1 MKEKALQII
10 AFCSI
15 FTHYA
20 AELLKK
26 DVKWF
31 RHKNKQ
37 LLLQLIDENVKTIKE
52 YENCKA
58 LLFQD
63 KDVKLNL
70 ELHHKAITGKDVD
83 YDKEAI
89 EEDLNI
95 IQELFGIFLEI
106 YLKTAPFEMINLSII
121 LRNFR
126 DGKRLYTEDEVN
138 KLLKDKNDK

>member
-1 MKEKALQII
+1 MKEKALQMV

-15 FTHYA
+15 FISYA
-20 AELLKK
+20 AEMLKK
-26 DVKWF
+26 DTKWF

-37 LLLQLIDENVKTIKE
+37 LLLQLINENVETIKQ
-52 YENCKA
+52 YENSKA

-63 KDVKLNL
+63 PDVKLNL
-70 ELHHKAITGKDVD
+70 ELHHKAITGQEIN

-95 IQELFGIFLEI
+95 IQELFAIFLEI
-106 YLKTAPFEMINLSII
+106 YLKTAPYQLINLSII

-126 DGKRLYTEDEVN
+126 DGKRIYTQEEVDN
-138 KLLKDKNDK
+138 LLKNR